1 MAVVAQGQTHED
13 VVFKMMGFDHS
24 LAVRCTQGLTDT
36 GGSMYSC
43 QSFNYSSVKEEIVFW
58 ALKNHLIKQIFCED
72 VDSRT

>member
-1 MAVVAQGQTHED
+1 MMAVVAQGQTHED

-43 QSFNYSSVKEEIVFW
+43 QSFNYSSVKEEIGF
-58 ALKNHLIKQIFCED
+58 
-72 VDSRT
+72 